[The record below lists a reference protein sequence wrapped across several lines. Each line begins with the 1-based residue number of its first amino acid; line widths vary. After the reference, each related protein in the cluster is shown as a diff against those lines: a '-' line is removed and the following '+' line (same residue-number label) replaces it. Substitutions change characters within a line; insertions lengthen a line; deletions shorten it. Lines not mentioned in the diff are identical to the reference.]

1 MNKERILSTIRG
13 YIFDRYPV
21 HSLTLGEEVDST
33 FSLSSSRLKV
43 VKPATSTGGT
53 PTDVLDVDM
62 TDKTWL
68 DVFESLLGAGI
79 NTAFTGSYRGDEP
92 ISSVIA
98 MTNVAMTSELKL
110 YTKTFY
116 NENTILD
123 FIRLYLTRVLDYP
136 EAMTDAEMDLLLEE
150 FTGRA
155 YDHLCLYVAI
165 LLVDYRRIFAYAQTI
180 FSGNIFADGS
190 GRDLTSAIAGDLDN
204 VTVNI
209 GDVFSLQDGADFKDK
224 YPTNDDGTSI
234 GSENFFGDTDSF
246 WYKLFLWLRDRLEQG
261 FSDFTFRKNHGL
273 WSKAQ
278 LDKPLSY
285 FQYFDSYPYPEQTRQ
300 LRRGFSSERT

>member
-1 MNKERILSTIRG
+1 MANKEKILSTIRG
-13 YIFDRYPV
+13 YIFDRYPI
-21 HSLTLGEEVDST
+21 HTLTIGDKVGST
-33 FSLSSSRLKV
+33 FSLSSSNLKV
-43 VKPATSTGGT
+43 ETPASGGGT
-53 PTDVLDVDM
+53 SSPLIDVPM

-68 DVFESLLGAGI
+68 DVFESLLGAGV

-98 MTNVAMTSELKL
+98 VANVPLTTELKI

-116 NENTILD
+116 NGKTVLD

-136 EAMTDAEMDLLLEE
+136 EAMTDTEMDAILEE

-180 FSGNIFADGS
+180 FNGTIFADGS
-190 GRDLTSAIAGDLDN
+190 GRDLGAAIAGDLDN

-209 GDVFSLQDGADFKDK
+209 GDVFSLSDGAEFKDK
-224 YPTNDDGTSI
+224 YPTNDDGTLI

-246 WYKLFLWLRDRLEQG
+246 WYRLFLWLRDRLEQG

-300 LRRGFSSERT
+300 LRRGLS